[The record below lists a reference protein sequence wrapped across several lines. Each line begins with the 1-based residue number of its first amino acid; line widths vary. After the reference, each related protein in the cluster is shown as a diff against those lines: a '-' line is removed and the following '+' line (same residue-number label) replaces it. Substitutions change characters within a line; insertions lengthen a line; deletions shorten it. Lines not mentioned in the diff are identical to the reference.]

1 MDHAPPDKSIAIE
14 CPIFSSKCVSLPV
27 QNPCE
32 EEVTLEVCWLQL
44 SVFTV
49 CEEEVYVGCVYCM

>member
-1 MDHAPPDKSIAIE
+1 M
-14 CPIFSSKCVSLPV
+14 FTV
-27 QNPCE
+27 CE

-49 CEEEVYVGCVYCM
+49 CEEEVTLEVCWLQLSMFMCLKFYL